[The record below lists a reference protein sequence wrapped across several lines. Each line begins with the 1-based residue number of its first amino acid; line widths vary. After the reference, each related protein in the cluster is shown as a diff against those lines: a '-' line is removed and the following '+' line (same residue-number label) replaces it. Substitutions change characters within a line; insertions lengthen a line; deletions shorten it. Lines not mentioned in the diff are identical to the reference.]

1 MLDVLILSLNYLG
14 TLFVGYAF
22 AVILLLI
29 GARRNNFLSNKR
41 TALLEAANITAS
53 SVAILYVAIL
63 TTELTWHYYNDP
75 ANEHQFV
82 SYRLRAYL
90 PSIIILTGTAMLS
103 LSVRIRRSI
112 PATFLLIVLFN
123 VSRLVETFWR
133 IITSFSRDYL
143 PSSWS
148 YYVSPWYEYVLLAF
162 LYTVVFMMPSFGVFK
177 IREHYRKD

>member
-1 MLDVLILSLNYLG
+1 MLDRLYLSLIYLG
-14 TLFVGYAF
+14 TFFVGYAF

-29 GARRNNFLSNKR
+29 SARRNNFLRNKR

-53 SVAILYVAIL
+53 FLAILYVAIL
-63 TTELTWHYYNDP
+63 TTELIWHYYNDP
-75 ANEHQFV
+75 ANDHHFV

-103 LSVRIRRSI
+103 LSARLRRSV
-112 PATFLLIVLFN
+112 PTTFLLIVLFN
-123 VSRLVETFWR
+123 ISRLVETFWR
-133 IITSFSRDYL
+133 IITSFSCDYL

-162 LYTVVFMMPSFGVFK
+162 LYTVVFMIPAFGVFK
-177 IREHYRKD
+177 IREHYRKA